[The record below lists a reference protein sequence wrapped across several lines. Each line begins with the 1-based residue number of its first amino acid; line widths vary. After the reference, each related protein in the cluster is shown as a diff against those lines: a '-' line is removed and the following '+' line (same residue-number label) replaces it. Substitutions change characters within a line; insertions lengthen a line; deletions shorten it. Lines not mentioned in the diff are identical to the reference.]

1 MAHKAPG
8 KHYRKGMTLLD
19 VAEMFGDEEKA
30 KAWLAEQTLA
40 RWPLLPALRF
50 GERPV
55 EHQAQDHDA
64 SLPRLRGQAHVLPQD
79 RNSDGGVQPQVSR
92 VGRSASICSRPT
104 SRAFPA

>member
-30 KAWLAEQTLA
+30 KAWIAEQ
-40 RWPLLPALRF
+40 RWPDDPYCPHC
-50 GERPV
+50 GSCERPV

-64 SLPRLRGQAHVLPQD
+64 SLPRLRRQADVLTQD
-79 RNSDGGVQPQVSR
+79 RDGDGGV
-92 VGRSASICSRPT
+92 
-104 SRAFPA
+104 